1 MPSNSIA
8 FSLSARLIYV
18 SVRMC
23 ICVCVYSLPAI
34 FNFPISVTLIE
45 LSPLGWAESR
55 QTATSATTALAKISS
70 QLRLCFRPLFPAVA
84 RTAGLGDF
92 GSAGCDCS
100 RACVCASQWLMSVA
114 NALNSVKCITILPC
128 LDYSCN
134 WAPLLM
140 LAPSISLYPAP
151 SLFLLKQFHTNSCAL
166 PASATD
172 WWSLRL
178 LFSFLAL
185 SVVVCGSVR
194 VCVYLL

>member
-1 MPSNSIA
+1 MQSIIKSCPLTA
-8 FSLSARLIYV
+8 LPFRSVHVWFV
-18 SVRMC
+18 SVCVCACM
-23 ICVCVYSLPAI
+23 CVCVCMYSLPAI

-45 LSPLGWAESR
+45 LSPLGWAQSR

-70 QLRLCFRPLFPAVA
+70 QLRLCFRPLFPPVST
-84 RTAGLGDF
+84 TAGLGDF

-140 LAPSISLYPAP
+140 LAPSISLYP
-151 SLFLLKQFHTNSCAL
+151 SLSLSLSKHRNSFTPIAALCLRLRLIDGRFVCCFPFLL
-166 PASATD
+166 
-172 WWSLRL
+172 SL
-178 LFSFLAL
+178 
-185 SVVVCGSVR
+185 
-194 VCVYLL
+194 